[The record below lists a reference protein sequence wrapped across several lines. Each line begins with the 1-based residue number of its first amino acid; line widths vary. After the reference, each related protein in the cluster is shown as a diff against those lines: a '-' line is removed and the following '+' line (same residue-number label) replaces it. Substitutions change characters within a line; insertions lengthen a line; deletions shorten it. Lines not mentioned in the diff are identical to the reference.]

1 MDEIFSSHV
10 LQSIKSKHNAFCQ
23 DSRFSEAPHISEAK
37 ASEALHDTP
46 KENLSQYHPAKFS
59 SRTPRKNRPKDFFR
73 SAESKESTFLTSYCE
88 TPKVH
93 KKDAGLRR
101 RLLMSKAATDGK
113 TANTKTP
120 ESRPL
125 MSARPG
131 TEGDLSTEIFDS
143 PDSGLFEALATSTLK
158 AEEMTL
164 SCRKRRL
171 IFSQVKSSTLED
183 GSHNV
188 TQPPRFEGQ
197 GTEFLAGEADLSE
210 SIIYSLPSL
219 LTPKT
224 PCDSKL
230 LMSTDET
237 FHTPVNLATNLVDS
251 LSVLSTPSF
260 TPVSKLDMSV
270 SEDSG
275 FTSLNKSQDSSV
287 DHDGSFQEL
296 LPQSA
301 SKAKETPK
309 LAELRR
315 RTKLERQRRLPT
327 LREGGSQ
334 SEEEI
339 RVTELVAGKVK
350 PTPKGQEAYATEE
363 DHELF
368 LEKTPIGATTVKLED
383 LSLTPALQVV
393 HAICQK
399 TAKYL
404 QPQFSLEE
412 LRMSP
417 EGGQSCVMTNPLTG
431 LIGRKMGLEK
441 LDILRELKIRNLQ
454 HILKRI
460 FNLLS
465 SKDIYSFGQVS
476 SVWDEIISQ
485 DKMAC
490 RRRRYHLRELKMAL
504 KLGSAAHVPDAE
516 TRLSLLSRSP
526 LKFVQAQS
534 KQASVRTP
542 VSGSS
547 SATQVRPTHSDSKRD
562 KFLQVAK
569 TLFHDECLKP
579 CPRCQHPAKCHSFR
593 GEGLCSQED
602 CAYRFCAWCMCA
614 YHGSRECAS
623 GSAKRH
629 GKKEVVPGSA
639 ESKRNL
645 RRL

>member
-10 LQSIKSKHNAFCQ
+10 LQSIKSKHNTFCQ
-23 DSRFSEAPHISEAK
+23 DSGFSEAPHISEAK
-37 ASEALHDTP
+37 ASEALYDTP

-73 SAESKESTFLTSYCE
+73 SAEKDTKESTFLASYCE
-88 TPKVH
+88 TPKLH
-93 KKDAGLRR
+93 KKDGGLRR

-113 TANTKTP
+113 TAYTKTP
-120 ESRPL
+120 ESRPF

-143 PDSGLFEALATSTLK
+143 PDTGLFEALATSTLK

-171 IFSQVKSSTLED
+171 VFSQVKSSTLED

-188 TQPPRFEGQ
+188 TQPPHFEGQ
-197 GTEFLAGEADLSE
+197 GTKFLAGEADLSE
-210 SIIYSLPSL
+210 SIIYSLPNL
-219 LTPKT
+219 LTPQT

-230 LMSTDET
+230 LMSTNET
-237 FHTPVNLATNLVDS
+237 FHTPVNLVTNFDS
-251 LSVLSTPSF
+251 LSGLSTPSF
-260 TPVSKLDMSV
+260 TPVSKLDISV

-350 PTPKGQEAYATEE
+350 PTHKGQEACATEE

-368 LEKTPIGATTVKLED
+368 LEKTPIGDTTVKLED

-393 HAICQK
+393 HAICQQ

-404 QPQFSLEE
+404 QPQFILEE
-412 LRMSP
+412 FQMSP
-417 EGGQSCVMTNPLTG
+417 EGEQSCIMTNPLTG

-465 SKDIYSFGQVS
+465 SKDIY
-476 SVWDEIISQ
+476 
-485 DKMAC
+485 
-490 RRRRYHLRELKMAL
+490 RYFEYC
-504 KLGSAAHVPDAE
+504 
-516 TRLSLLSRSP
+516 
-526 LKFVQAQS
+526 FV
-534 KQASVRTP
+534 
-542 VSGSS
+542 
-547 SATQVRPTHSDSKRD
+547 
-562 KFLQVAK
+562 
-569 TLFHDECLKP
+569 
-579 CPRCQHPAKCHSFR
+579 
-593 GEGLCSQED
+593 
-602 CAYRFCAWCMCA
+602 
-614 YHGSRECAS
+614 
-623 GSAKRH
+623 
-629 GKKEVVPGSA
+629 
-639 ESKRNL
+639 N
-645 RRL
+645 